1 MEICRKFD
9 KDGNGYLSKDE
20 IREAVGD
27 SLSKKEID
35 DLFAKADSNND
46 GKVDYEGEQVLLL
59 SYVIFIIFTEFFNTA
74 FAK

>member
-59 SYVIFIIFTEFFNTA
+59 SYVIFIIFTEFFKTA